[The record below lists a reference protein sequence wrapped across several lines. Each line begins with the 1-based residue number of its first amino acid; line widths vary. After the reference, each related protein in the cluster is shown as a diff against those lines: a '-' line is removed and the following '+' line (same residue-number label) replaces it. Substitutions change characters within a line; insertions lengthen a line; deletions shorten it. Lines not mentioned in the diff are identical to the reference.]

1 MAENTHLNG
10 VRGAA
15 LDRIEKSERN
25 FKLGMIIF
33 AILEFLF
40 LLLFFFLMDRSN
52 RLHVLLF
59 AAAVGFYTLIIV
71 GLVVLGLHV
80 RRDTQLV
87 LRAIEALG
95 DQLGANRR

>member
-1 MAENTHLNG
+1 MAEKNHLNG

-25 FKLGMIIF
+25 FKLGIF
-33 AILEFLF
+33 VFALLETLFIVVFLF
-40 LLLFFFLMDRSN
+40 IMDISNKLHLLLF
-52 RLHVLLF
+52 V
-59 AAAVGFYTLIIV
+59 ATGGFYMLIIV

-87 LRAIEALG
+87 LRAIETLREE
-95 DQLGANRR
+95 LVTR